1 MANPGLLER
10 LKAGGGSVLQA
21 EGYLF
26 QMEHRGYLKAGAY
39 VPEVVLEHPEV
50 VAQLHEGFRRCGT
63 DVQLAFTYYAHRE
76 KLAAI
81 GRDGEL
87 ENMNRAALA
96 LAKKAAEGTDQ
107 LVAGNICNTGAYDLE
122 NKQASSREVLRQYN
136 EQIGW
141 ATEAGVDFIVAET
154 IPYLGEAL
162 LAVEAIKSAGQVA
175 VVNLW
180 GNRPDKTYD
189 GVDWVEAAKQLAD
202 AGADVVGFNCGR
214 GPAGIMP
221 LMRELRDKVT
231 TPIAAIPVAYRTTPE
246 QPSFQ
251 QLKNPDGTSAY
262 TLGLDRYLCTRQEF
276 ANFAS
281 EAADLG
287 VELLGMCCGGEP
299 YHLRAMAKALGRTT
313 EASKYSP
320 DMAEHYMVGGAGFG
334 KPQEQQFLNHMPE
347 QVVSSK

>member
-1 MANPGLLER
+1 MAKLGLLER
-10 LKAGGGSVLQA
+10 LAKGPGSVLQM

-26 QMEHRGYLKAGAY
+26 QLEHRGYLKAGAY
-39 VPEVVLEHPEV
+39 VPEVVLEHPEA
-50 VAQLHEGFRRCGT
+50 VAELHEEFRRCGT

-76 KLAAI
+76 KLKAI
-81 GRDGEL
+81 GRENDLAKMNKQAL
-87 ENMNRAALA
+87 E
-96 LAKKAAEGTDQ
+96 LAKKAAEGTNQ
-107 LVAGNICNTGAYDLE
+107 LVAGNICNTGAYDME
-122 NKQASSREVLRQYN
+122 NKSSSSKEVLRQYN

-189 GVDWVEAAKQLAD
+189 GVEWADAAKQLAD

-214 GPAGIMP
+214 GPAGILP
-221 LMRELRDKVT
+221 IVRELRDKVS
-231 TPIAAIPVAYRTTPE
+231 TPISAIPVGYRTSPE

-251 QLKNPDGTSAY
+251 QLKNPDGSSAY
-262 TLGLDRYLCTRQEF
+262 TLGLDRFLCTRQEF
-276 ANFAS
+276 ADFAR
-281 EAADLG
+281 EAKDIGAEMLG
-287 VELLGMCCGGEP
+287 ICCGSEP
-299 YHLRAMAKALGRTT
+299 YHLRAMAEALGRTT

-320 DMAEHYMVGGAGFG
+320 DMSEHYMVGKQGFG
-334 KPQEQQFLNHMPE
+334 KTTEQQFMDHMPE
-347 QVVSSK
+347 QAAK